1 LAYFSN
7 ICGVNVE
14 TRTYYENILVNNL
27 KRIPDDSLPKVN
39 KVILNII
46 DLFEKNKNT
55 DHLIDLLS
63 LGFEIE
69 VIKNHSKADKRQA
82 GFAKG
87 TFKILEGFDDPIE
100 DFREYN

>member
-1 LAYFSN
+1 VACFSITN
-7 ICGVNVE
+7 EVIME

-27 KRIPDDSLPKVN
+27 RRIPDDSLPKVN

-55 DHLIDLLS
+55 DQLIDLIS

-69 VIKNHSKADKRQA
+69 DIKNHTKTDKRQA

-100 DFREYN
+100 DFREYM